1 MYQWN
6 EGKRRANLAK
16 HGVDFGRMDAFEWE
30 TAMVGPEQEH
40 VEPRWTA
47 LGFIGPVLHVAV
59 FTERGDAVRI
69 ISLRKATRREAIRY
83 VENQA

>member
-1 MYQWN
+1 MYEWD

-16 HGVDFGRMDAFEWE
+16 HGVDFGRMGAFDWD
-30 TAMVGPEQEH
+30 TAMVGPEQDHDEA
-40 VEPRWTA
+40 RWTA
-47 LGFIGPVLHVAV
+47 TGFIGPVPHVVV

-69 ISLRKATRREAIRY
+69 ISLRKATRREALRY